1 MKDNAANL
9 CRQIDA
15 IRAHAT
21 ELEHRFEAELA
32 AVHPDYADSA
42 RNLLHYIALRQADV
56 SGLQESLTAFGLSS
70 LSACEAHVMPT
81 LLAVRHGLVKL
92 GGLDEASS
100 RPDPAVPAECRRR
113 FEANL
118 ESLLGANPEG
128 RNVEIMVTLPEEAAD
143 DREFVRGLLGAGMD
157 VARIN
162 CAHDSPDVW
171 RAMIDNVRVAGEETG
186 QSCRVVMDLA
196 GPKVRTGPLQP
207 GPGVLP
213 IKPSRDSLGQ
223 VVAPRRIRFV
233 PNAVPWQGKKTTVV
247 PVPPELIDAAAEGD
261 AIRFRDTRGRKRML
275 NVVRKDKKGL
285 VVEARKRAYL
295 GEGSKLTLLKPG
307 SEQAQSFRTGPLPSI
322 ELPIELHIGDLLILD
337 DRGLPGEPAVTASDG
352 SVVSPAHIT
361 CRPRE
366 IIPRVAEGA
375 PVLLNDGKIE
385 GVVET
390 ATDGRLEVRITY
402 AKARGSKLRG
412 DKSINF
418 PGTDLQLEGLTRTDR
433 KSLDF
438 IAEHADAV
446 NLSFVREPGDVIALQ
461 DELEQRPGHKLG
473 VIVKIETEQ
482 AFHHLP
488 RILLAAMRTY
498 PAGIMIARGD
508 LAVECGWE
516 RLAEIQEEIL
526 WLCEAA
532 QIPVIWATQVLE
544 GKAKKG
550 RASRAEI
557 TDAAMSQRADCVM
570 LNKGPHIIGAIR
582 MLDDILRRMQSHQ
595 HKKAS
600 ILRKLSVSEI

>member
-1 MKDNAANL
+1 MENDAAKL
-9 CRQIDA
+9 CKHIDA
-15 IRAHAT
+15 IQTHAA
-21 ELEHRFEAELA
+21 ELEHKFEPELV
-32 AVHPDYADSA
+32 AVHSNYADCA

-70 LSACEAHVMPT
+70 LSSCEANVMPT
-81 LLAVRHGLVKL
+81 LRAVRHALVKL
-92 GGLDEASS
+92 GGLEAGSS
-100 RPDPAVPAECRRR
+100 PPVPNGPALGRQR
-113 FEANL
+113 FDTNL
-118 ESLLGANPEG
+118 EALLGANPKG
-128 RNVEIMVTLPEEAAD
+128 RNVEIMVTLPAEAATD
-143 DREFVRGLLGAGMD
+143 GEFVRGLLDAGMD

-162 CAHDSPDVW
+162 CAHDTPALW
-171 RAMIDNVRVAGEETG
+171 RAMIDNLHKAEEELG
-186 QSCRVVMDLA
+186 RECRIVMDLA

-213 IKPSRDSLGQ
+213 IKPRRDSLGQ
-223 VVAPRRIRFV
+223 LVAPRRVRFV
-233 PNAVPWQGKKTTVV
+233 PDDVPWQGRKITVV
-247 PVPPELIDAAAEGD
+247 PVPRELIDAADVGD
-261 AIRFRDTRGRKRML
+261 TIRFRDTRGRKRL
-275 NVVRKDKKGL
+275 LSVVRKDKKGI

-295 GEGSKLTLLKPG
+295 GEGSKLTLLKQG
-307 SEQAQSFRTGPLPSI
+307 NAEAQSWNAGSLPPI
-322 ELPIELHIGDLLILD
+322 EIPIELHIGDLLILD
-337 DRGLPGEPAVTASDG
+337 NKGLPGEPAVTASDG
-352 SVVSPAHIT
+352 SVVTPAHVT

-366 IIPRVAEGA
+366 IIPRIAAGA

-385 GVVET
+385 GVVEEVT
-390 ATDGRLEVRITY
+390 ADGLRVRITY
-402 AKARGSKLRG
+402 AKARGSRLRG
-412 DKSINF
+412 AKSINF
-418 PGTDLQLEGLTRTDR
+418 PGTDLELEGLTGTDR
-433 KSLDF
+433 KNLDF
-438 IAEHADAV
+438 IAEHAHAV
-446 NLSFVREPGDVIALQ
+446 SLSFVREPGDVIALQ
-461 DELEQRPGHKLG
+461 DELAKCRGNKLG

-482 AFHHLP
+482 AFGHLP

-532 QIPVIWATQVLE
+532 QLPVIWATQVLE

-582 MLDDILRRMQSHQ
+582 MLDDILRRMQGHQ

-600 ILRKLSVSEI
+600 ILRKLSITDI

>member
-1 MKDNAANL
+1 MEYDAAIL
-9 CRQIDA
+9 CERIDE
-15 IRAHAT
+15 IQAHAGDLESKFES
-21 ELEHRFEAELA
+21 ELL
-32 AVHPDYADSA
+32 AVHPDYALSA

-56 SGLQESLTAFGLSS
+56 SSLQNALTAFGLTS

-81 LLAVRHGLVKL
+81 LRAVRHALVKL
-92 GGLDEASS
+92 GGLDEDSS
-100 RPDPAVPAECRRR
+100 PPDPTVPSRNQER
-113 FEANL
+113 FERNL
-118 ESLLGANPEG
+118 EALLGANPEG
-128 RNVEIMVTLPEEAAD
+128 RNVEIMVTLPSDAAF
-143 DREFVRGLLGAGMD
+143 DRELVRGLLDAGMD

-162 CAHDSPDVW
+162 CAHDTPEVW
-171 RAMIDNVRVAGEETG
+171 RAMIDNLNAVCEELG
-186 QSCRVVMDLA
+186 QDCRIVMDLA
-196 GPKVRTGPLQP
+196 GPKVRTGLIQP

-213 IKPSRDSLGQ
+213 IKPRRDSLGQ
-223 VVAPRRIRFV
+223 LLAPRRIRFI
-233 PNAVPWQGKKTTVV
+233 PEDVPWKGRKMTVV
-247 PVPPELIDAAAEGD
+247 PVPRELIESAEAGD
-261 AIRFRDTRGRKRML
+261 SIRFRDTRGRKRL
-275 NVVRKDKKGL
+275 LSVVRKDKKGI

-307 SEQAQSFRTGPLPSI
+307 GEAVQSWNAGSLP
-322 ELPIELHIGDLLILD
+322 PIEIPIEVHIGDVLILED
-337 DRGLPGEPAVTASDG
+337 KGLPGEPAVTASDG
-352 SVVSPAHIT
+352 SIVTPAHVT

-366 IIPRVAEGA
+366 IIPRIPAGA

-385 GVVET
+385 GVVEEVT
-390 ATDGRLEVRITY
+390 GDGLVVRITY
-402 AKARGSKLRG
+402 AKARGSRLRG
-412 DKSINF
+412 AKSINF
-418 PGTDLQLEGLTRTDR
+418 PGTDLKLEGLTRTDR
-433 KSLDF
+433 RNLDF
-438 IAEHADAV
+438 IADHADAV
-446 NLSFVREPGDVIALQ
+446 SLSFVREPGDVIALQ
-461 DELEQRPGHKLG
+461 DELARRSGHNLG

-532 QIPVIWATQVLE
+532 QLPVIWATQVLE

-582 MLDDILRRMQSHQ
+582 MLDDILRRMQGHQ
-595 HKKAS
+595 RKKSS
-600 ILRKLSVSEI
+600 ILRKLSISDI